1 VSDGAESEKDKVR
14 DNDTG
19 KKDTRTNST
28 ARPNNTEIC
37 PSIHVRPSRDN
48 IKGGGEAD

>member
-1 VSDGAESEKDKVR
+1 MSDGAECEKDKVR

-19 KKDTRTNST
+19 RETRTNST

-37 PSIHVRPSRDN
+37 PRIIVRPSQDN